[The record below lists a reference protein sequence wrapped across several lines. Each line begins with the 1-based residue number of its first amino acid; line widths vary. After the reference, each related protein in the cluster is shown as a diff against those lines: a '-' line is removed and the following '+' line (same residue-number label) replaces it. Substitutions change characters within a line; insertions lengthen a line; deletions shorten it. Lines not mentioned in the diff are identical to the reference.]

1 MFKRI
6 HEYNYIKKIRKV
18 MAQTS
23 MLKYLIL
30 NGYRHSAC
38 QDLLRNRISEDF
50 YKTIFCGGDAQ
61 LHYTEIN
68 AENIKNY
75 TFFKKKGL
83 TKPLVIRRNT
93 SKYFWKTF

>member
-6 HEYNYIKKIRKV
+6 YEYYYIKKIRKA

-50 YKTIFCGGDAQ
+50 YKSIFVGGDVQ
-61 LHYTEIN
+61 HHYTEVN
-68 AENIKNY
+68 AEAIQNY
-75 TFFKKKGL
+75 KF
-83 TKPLVIRRNT
+83 
-93 SKYFWKTF
+93 

>member
-6 HEYNYIKKIRKV
+6 HEYNYIKKIRKT

-23 MLKYLIL
+23 LLKYLIL
-30 NGYRHSAC
+30 NGYRNSAC

-61 LHYTEIN
+61 HHYTEVN
-68 AENIKNY
+68 ATAIQNY
-75 TFFKKKGL
+75 KF
-83 TKPLVIRRNT
+83 
-93 SKYFWKTF
+93 